1 MNVDIVI
8 VGAGP
13 SGLCLARSLS
23 GQGLTIVVIEQQSLD
38 AISNPAF
45 DGREIALT
53 QSSAS
58 AMKDLGLWQLIEPQ
72 AISQLRDAKIL
83 DGRSQFEML
92 IPHQLSKYQELGWL
106 ISNHV
111 IRKAAYDA
119 TQEANEINHDITL
132 IPGRKVIKVKT
143 SQQMAGVVLDDQ
155 TEISAKLV
163 VAADNRF
170 STTRRMMGIA
180 ADMHDFG
187 RNMLVCCM
195 THDAPHD
202 HIAWE
207 WFDYG
212 QTLALLPMNPDPET
226 GRYRSSVV
234 ITVASDEAE
243 ELMKLSPEEFSRNAK
258 ERFGNRLGEMDL
270 VSTIHSYPLVS
281 VYPKRLV
288 GTRFAT
294 VGDAAVGMHPVTAHG
309 FNFGLLGVQKLSK
322 EILGAHR
329 VGKDIGDQALLLR
342 YERTHRLKTKPL
354 FLMTR
359 LITEIYTKESPPAKF
374 LRKALLHISEKLTPF
389 KKSIALSLTGR

>member
-23 GQGLTIVVIEQQSLD
+23 GQGLTIAVIEQQSLD

-119 TQEANEINHDITL
+119 TQEANDLHHDITL
-132 IPGRKVIKVKT
+132 INGRKVIQVKT
-143 SQQMAGVVLDDQ
+143 SQKMAGVVLDDQ
-155 TEISAKLV
+155 TEISAKLI

-170 STTRRMMGIA
+170 STTRRMMGIP

-212 QTLALLPMNPDPET
+212 QTLALLPMNPDPES

-243 ELMKLSPEEFSRNAK
+243 ELMKLSPEAFSRNAK

-374 LRKALLHISEKLTPF
+374 LRKALLHVSEKLTPF

>member
-23 GQGLTIVVIEQQSLD
+23 GQGLTIAVIEQQSLD

-58 AMKDLGLWQLIEPQ
+58 AMKDFGLWQLIEPQ

-119 TQEANEINHDITL
+119 TQEANDLHHDITL

-143 SQQMAGVVLDDQ
+143 NLPMAGVVLDDQ

-243 ELMKLSPEEFSRNAK
+243 ELMKLSPEAFSRNAK

-374 LRKALLHISEKLTPF
+374 LRKALLHVSEKLTPF

>member
-23 GQGLTIVVIEQQSLD
+23 GQGLTIAVIEQQSLD

-119 TQEANEINHDITL
+119 TQEANDLHHDITL

-143 SQQMAGVVLDDQ
+143 SPQMAGVVLDDQ

-243 ELMKLSPEEFSRNAK
+243 ELMKLSPEAFSRNAK

-374 LRKALLHISEKLTPF
+374 LRKALLHVSEKLTPF

>member
-23 GQGLTIVVIEQQSLD
+23 GQGLTIAVIEQQSLD

-119 TQEANEINHDITL
+119 TQEANDLHHDITL
-132 IPGRKVIKVKT
+132 INGRKVIQVKT
-143 SQQMAGVVLDDQ
+143 SQKMAGVVLDDQ
-155 TEISAKLV
+155 TEISAKLI

-170 STTRRMMGIA
+170 STTRRMMGIP

-243 ELMKLSPEEFSRNAK
+243 ELMKLSPEAFSRNAK

>member
-1 MNVDIVI
+1 MDTDIVI

-23 GQGLTIVVIEQQSLD
+23 GQGIKIAVIEQQSID

-53 QSSAS
+53 QHSAS
-58 AMKDLGLWQLIEPQ
+58 VMKELGLWQFIEPQ

-92 IPHQLSKYQELGWL
+92 IPHQLSQYQELGWL
-106 ISNHV
+106 ISNHL
-111 IRKAAYDA
+111 IRKSAYDA
-119 TQEANEINHDITL
+119 VQEANKLNHDITL
-132 IPGRKVIKVKT
+132 IPGRKVVKVNA
-143 SQQMAGVVLDDQ
+143 SQKIAGVVLDDQ
-155 TEISAKLV
+155 TEMSAKLV

-180 ADMHDFG
+180 TDMHDFG

-195 THDAPHD
+195 THDVPHE

-226 GRYRSSVV
+226 GRHRSSVV

-243 ELMKLSPEEFSRNAK
+243 ELMKLSSAEFSRDVK

-288 GTRFAT
+288 STRFAT

-322 EILGAHR
+322 EILSAHR
-329 VGKDIGDQALLLR
+329 IGKDIGDPALLLR

-359 LITEIYTKESPPAKF
+359 LITEIYTKESPPAKL
-374 LRKALLHISEKLTPF
+374 LRKVLLHLSAKLTPF
-389 KKSIALSLTGR
+389 KRSIATSLTGH